1 MAPTVEE
8 CITLPNGMKMPRLAL
23 GTWKVF
29 MILLST
35 LLILIDFCP
44 VYSGFL
50 TLSFVYQVFDILPE
64 IIMEYQI

>member
-35 LLILIDFCP
+35 KYIITFILIQDWEFVISSSEP
-44 VYSGFL
+44 VTVPEFQ
-50 TLSFVYQVFDILPE
+50 SF
-64 IIMEYQI
+64 II

>member
-29 MILLST
+29 IIGLST
-35 LLILIDFCP
+35 NLSIYNSKIFTNQRRREKTFG
-44 VYSGFL
+44 GFL
-50 TLSFVYQVFDILPE
+50 ELFAT
-64 IIMEYQI
+64 

>member
-29 MILLST
+29 IIGLST
-35 LLILIDFCP
+35 NLP
-44 VYSGFL
+44 VISK
-50 TLSFVYQVFDILPE
+50 TLEHIETFNTNCKVVS
-64 IIMEYQI
+64 